1 MSMGNRTFNEHYRLD
16 AIVPQTVDDNTATT
30 GWIRVIGQRIVGMV
44 FVGATDIVV
53 DAKIRQAQDASG
65 TGADDITGAAVTQ
78 FTATD
83 DNKWATIDVDA
94 AKLNINNGF
103 NHVALVITVGNG
115 STGAVVAGALLQE
128 ARHKPPA
135 QPVAYKEA
143 IRLT

>member
-30 GWIRVIGQRIVGMV
+30 GWVRVIGQRIVGMV
-44 FVGATDIVV
+44 FVGDTDITV
-53 DAKIRQAQDASG
+53 DAKIRQAQDGSG
-65 TGADDITGAAVTQ
+65 TGVKDIAGAAITQ
-78 FTATD
+78 YTAGD

-94 AKLNINNGF
+94 AKLDINNGF

-115 STGAVVAGALLQE
+115 TTGAVVAGALLQE

-135 QPVAYKEA
+135 QPTAYKEA
-143 IRLT
+143 VRLT